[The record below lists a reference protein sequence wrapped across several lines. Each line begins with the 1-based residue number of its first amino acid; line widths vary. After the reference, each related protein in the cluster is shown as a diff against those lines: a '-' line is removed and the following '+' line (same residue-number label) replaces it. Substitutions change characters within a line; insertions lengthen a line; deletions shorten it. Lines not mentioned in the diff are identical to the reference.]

1 MASHG
6 LCGDQ
11 HIVNT
16 GISANVLH
24 LLHPGIWHLIL
35 VTGECVHWP
44 SLTTPALSHRK
55 CRTQLCRQMPNLAN
69 FALQNV
75 K

>member
-1 MASHG
+1 MILESVRTYFIFMTNWLSFMAPHS

-24 LLHPGIWHLIL
+24 LLHPGIWHPSL
-35 VTGECVHWP
+35 VTGECVHLP
-44 SLTTPALSHRK
+44 QP
-55 CRTQLCRQMPNLAN
+55 P
-69 FALQNV
+69 V
-75 K
+75 